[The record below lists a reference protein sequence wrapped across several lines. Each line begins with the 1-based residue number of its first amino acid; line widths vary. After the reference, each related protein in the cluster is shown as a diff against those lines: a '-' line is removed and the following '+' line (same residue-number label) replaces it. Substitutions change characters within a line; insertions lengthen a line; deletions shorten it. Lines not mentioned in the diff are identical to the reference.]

1 MNAKIPAQYKEYN
14 KVMKNWQ
21 TIDAEFTDSDI
32 EPEIENY
39 FTILGFLII
48 GFAIFRWFIRN
59 VFRWAGYEPPDYL
72 NDPVEDAIVDLLQV
86 PMDIEE

>member
-32 EPEIENY
+32 EPE
-39 FTILGFLII
+39 
-48 GFAIFRWFIRN
+48 WFIRN
-59 VFRWAGYEPPDYL
+59 VFRWVGYEPPDYL